1 LAEEKW
7 TQTQILRFKELGI
20 DPDNISDEF
29 STPGERNKIFQQ
41 IEKKQVRNQKEKL
54 IGLLTQ
60 TKKTQVQNL
69 REKLEQALCQQGFTG
84 VSTPTIITKQALK
97 KMTIDEDHSLTKQ
110 IFWLNDKQCLRPMLA
125 PNLYRLM
132 KDFSRLKQRPIS
144 FFEIGSCFRK
154 ESSGARHSNEFTML
168 NFVEM
173 GLPLKDRHD
182 RLKFLAEMVMQ
193 TAGISDYCFESEDS
207 NVYGSTVDV
216 VAGPEKIEV
225 ASGSMGP
232 HSLDI
237 AWEITDTWVGMG
249 FGLERLVMTSQSD
262 NSIGKWTKSISYID
276 GICLNI

>member
-41 IEKKQVRNQKEKL
+41 IEKKQVRVQKEKL
-54 IGLLTQ
+54 IGLLRQ
-60 TKKTQVQNL
+60 SKKTQVQNL

-132 KDFSRLKQRPIS
+132 KDFSRLKQRPIR

-173 GLPLKDRHD
+173 GLPLQDRHD